1 MTQGFAGGCGKGF
14 EVSRGAATL
23 NASSIRIGSL
33 TMVRVP
39 LASACCILLAAAAPA
54 AQSLDI
60 DGAKVPFTPEG
71 KPLQGLVVVVDPAG
85 GGSGVVAGEL
95 RAADGGAG
103 EWNLNLLV
111 ASSLRHHLADAG
123 AKVYLTRFEDLPVG
137 TEERRRTVLDA
148 RPHLAITVRHAPSDV
163 QASGGVALT
172 LPSPEPLTTELADI
186 VNAEVAKLVPP
197 HKAPE
202 SRPAPSPDGPPPQ
215 VPVVRPWFGSL
226 ADPAFGAWA
235 SRRGAHTEEAR
246 AAYDG
251 IVCAWKQKHGD
262 LERLRAANFPES
274 ASPTDA
280 ATSSPDDWRT
290 RAVAFQKLHPGVKG
304 IAQELWRQARPPATA
319 AEAQQI
325 LDIFSRRVLTDASF
339 LHLRPRV
346 ERRGAEWV
354 LGGTSNYA
362 FLTTAAAQ
370 LLTAVGCEPLQNRIE
385 QLPSARLGAMRCGV
399 VKVPM
404 AMTWGSPREGDDVQT
419 QLLLGERVFLL
430 DESPDRAFLLLHGGD
445 GYVGWVRAGAVKRM
459 DEEEFSFWENAP
471 RVTITRDY
479 VASGLRIPA
488 AAALPLA
495 SRRTGPFDLKLPEP
509 VAGVGNAGVVE
520 VPADCVQ
527 LPSADKPGDRAAR
540 AAAEFLT
547 VPYVFGGRSRVG
559 LDCSGLTGNA
569 WAAAGVTLPR
579 DARQQVIVG
588 KMVAT
593 PWHLPDLRPGDLLFF
608 CDESGKVMHVA
619 VSVGG
624 KRFLHAS
631 PPEVQLS
638 SYDPGDPLYTALWH
652 KHFAFARRPVE

>member
-1 MTQGFAGGCGKGF
+1 MRR
-14 EVSRGAATL
+14 VS
-23 NASSIRIGSL
+23 
-33 TMVRVP
+33 
-39 LASACCILLAAAAPA
+39 SACALLVLLAAVSVAAEA
-54 AQSLDI
+54 LKI

-71 KPLQGLVVVVDPAG
+71 KPLQGLVVVLDPAG
-85 GGSGVVAGEL
+85 GGSGVAAGEM
-95 RAADGGAG
+95 RAADGGTG

-123 AKVYLTRFEDLPVG
+123 AKVYLTRFEDLPVSA
-137 TEERRRTVLDA
+137 EARRKTVLDA
-148 RPHLAITVRHAPSDV
+148 RPHLAITVRHAPADA
-163 QASGGVALT
+163 QASSGVALNF
-172 LPSPEPLTTELADI
+172 PSPQPLSNELAAI
-186 VNAEVAKLVPP
+186 INAEVAKLVPP

-235 SRRGAHTEEAR
+235 SRLDAHTEEAR
-246 AAYDG
+246 AAYEG

-262 LERLRAANFPES
+262 LERLRAGNFPEVT
-274 ASPTDA
+274 SPADA
-280 ATSSPDDWRT
+280 ATTSAEDWRT

-304 IAQELWRQARPPATA
+304 IAQELWRQDRPPATA

-339 LHLRPRV
+339 LYLRPRV
-346 ERRGAEWV
+346 ERRGTEWV
-354 LGGTSNYA
+354 LEGTSNYA

-370 LLTAVGCEPLQNRIE
+370 LLTAVGCDPLENSIE
-385 QLPSARLGAMRCGV
+385 QLPSARLGAKRFGV

-459 DEEEFSFWENAP
+459 DEEEFSFWETAP
-471 RVTITRDY
+471 RVTITRDH

-488 AAALPLA
+488 GAALPLA
-495 SRRTGPFDLKLPEP
+495 SKRTGPFDLKLPEP

-527 LPSADKPGDRAAR
+527 PPSADNAGVRAAQ

-569 WAAAGVTLPR
+569 WAAAGVNLPR

-588 KMVAT
+588 RMVAT
-593 PWHLPDLRPGDLLFF
+593 PWHLPDLQPGDLLFF

-619 VSVGG
+619 ISVGG

-652 KHFAFARRPVE
+652 RHFAFARRPVE